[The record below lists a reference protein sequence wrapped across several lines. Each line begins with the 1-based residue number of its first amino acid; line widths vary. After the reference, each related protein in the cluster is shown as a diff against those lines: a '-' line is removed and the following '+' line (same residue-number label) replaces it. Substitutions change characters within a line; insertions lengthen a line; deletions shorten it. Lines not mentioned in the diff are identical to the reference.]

1 MAVKLICASHS
12 PLMEFATPQEQYKE
26 QAVRDAFAKLAI
38 EVKAYDPTLIISF
51 GPDHFNGFFYD
62 LMPSFCVGIRA
73 AAAGDWDYG
82 KDNDKINVPE
92 DKALAL
98 VRQVL
103 DQGVDVAYSY
113 RMQADHGV
121 TQPLHFL
128 CEGQLDRYPTIPI
141 FVNGAA
147 APMPTTKRTIALG
160 RAVGQFIQSLNLEN
174 ERVLIL
180 GTGGL
185 SHDPPTPQ
193 MGSVPPEVEEFL
205 IAGRN
210 PTAEARE
217 ARQAKVIAV
226 GQQLAAGDTSVS
238 VPLNR
243 DWDLALLEKFKS
255 ADFAAL
261 EAMTEAEIRR
271 DGGRGGQEVRA
282 WMAAFAALHEIGHYQ
297 MTTHC
302 YEDISEWIA
311 GFGIVSAELK
321 A

>member
-1 MAVKLICASHS
+1 
-12 PLMEFATPQEQYKE
+12 MEFATPQEQYKE

-73 AAAGDWDYG
+73 TAAGDWDYG

-193 MGSVPPEVEEFL
+193 MGSVPPEVDEFL

-210 PTAEARE
+210 PTTEARD

-226 GQQLAAGDTSVS
+226 GQKLAAGDTSVS

-243 DWDLALLEKFKS
+243 DWDLALLEKFEN

-282 WMAAFAALHEIGHYQ
+282 WMAAFAALHEVGHYQ